1 MLKMPGFLENLD
13 PRSKIISFLAII
25 VCIIL
30 TPITRFKDFEL
41 YFLLILGM
49 AFLSSITARQILKRI
64 RILIPFILFMSII
77 MPFIKEGLVC
87 WSMKIGY
94 WKLEIT
100 SGGVW
105 IFLSIVVKTSL
116 SFLLLIIDNAAIIR
130 IFHGEM
136 WSAKDFRI
144 SSLDFLFI
152 AGIIASLLCIVSGF
166 VYKIEFMRAKNVHV
180 WHGL

>member
-77 MPFIKEGLVC
+77 LLFIKEGLVC
-87 WSMKIGY
+87 WSMKIGC

-116 SFLLLIIDNAAIIR
+116 SFLLLIIDNTAIIR

-166 VYKIEFMRAKNVHV
+166 VYKIEFMKVKNVHV

>member
-1 MLKMPGFLENLD
+1 
-13 PRSKIISFLAII
+13 
-25 VCIIL
+25 
-30 TPITRFKDFEL
+30 
-41 YFLLILGM
+41 
-49 AFLSSITARQILKRI
+49 
-64 RILIPFILFMSII
+64 
-77 MPFIKEGLVC
+77 
-87 WSMKIGY
+87 MKIGY

-116 SFLLLIIDNAAIIR
+116 SFLLLIIDNTAIIR

-166 VYKIEFMRAKNVHV
+166 VYKIEFMKVKNVHV